1 MTTHPSPEEIIQSLE
16 YFTRCTQEEVNRGFG
31 MNSQVLPLLNKSMDA
46 AGLIDETKLTK
57 KELRIIAEA
66 ALGKLQSSVM
76 RAQVAEAVGDGYLD
90 NLFVVQE

>member
-1 MTTHPSPEEIIQSLE
+1 MTTHPSPEEIAQSLA
-16 YFTRCTQEEVNRGFG
+16 YFISSTQEEVNRGFG

-76 RAQVAEAVGDGYLD
+76 RAQVAEAVGDGHLD
-90 NLFVVQE
+90 HLY